1 MNNEKQTKTKGKQ
14 AKMQAGIKGK
24 GSERSRKERLNAV
37 ISRTAAT
44 ALALTFLTA
53 GASCFTDGTEIVNTE
68 AVTALVTMG
77 ILSGRPDN
85 TFDPKGET
93 KRSEL
98 AKMVSLL
105 LDPSAADSGR
115 YTGGHFTD
123 TPGTWA
129 EPYIEHCYE
138 TGLISG
144 NGDGTF
150 APNRTVTGTETAKI
164 LLAASG
170 RDASGFTGTGWAERV
185 NQAAEQA
192 GLYTDF
198 TAEPSAPLTRDNAAL
213 LIYNYLSLMPSGR
226 TAVDTLDRNCQ
237 PQGIAVMEDGS
248 ILLTDVFNRV
258 IWRMNGGKLTLYAG
272 RIAAAGLHNQP
283 SGGYGDGAAQDS
295 MFKRPWAAA
304 PFLGGWAVSDAEN
317 NVLRLIKGGQVQ
329 TMNAYTGTVSS
340 PVKFAYPT
348 GLAAGDDGVL
358 YVSDTHNGIIW
369 KISGDG
375 TAVKAAENLNDP
387 MGLSW
392 RNGVLYIAET
402 GANRI
407 VKLSGGKISVVAGTG
422 EDGYI
427 DGAVG
432 QAAFSLP
439 QGVAAE
445 ADGTIYVA
453 DTGGSAVRRIRG
465 GMVETFYAR
474 DESESE
480 ALYPVS
486 PTGVALS
493 NGRLYVTDS
502 FAGKVIVLPVQ

>member
-14 AKMQAGIKGK
+14 SKMQAGIKGK
-24 GSERSRKERLNAV
+24 GIKRSRKEQLNAV

-93 KRSEL
+93 RRSEL

-105 LDPSAADSGR
+105 LDPGAADSGR

-138 TGLISG
+138 TGLITG

-150 APNRTVTGTETAKI
+150 APNRTVTGTEAAKI

-170 RDASGFTGTGWAERV
+170 RDAAGFTGTGWAERV
-185 NQAAEQA
+185 NQAAEAA

-198 TAEPSAPLTRDNAAL
+198 TANPAAPLTRDNAAL
-213 LIYNYLSLMPSGR
+213 LLYNYLTLMPSGR
-226 TAVDTLDRNCQ
+226 TAIDTLDKACR
-237 PQGIAVMEDGS
+237 PQGVTLMEDGS
-248 ILLTDVFNRV
+248 MLLTDVFNRV
-258 IWRMNGGKLTLYAG
+258 IWRVSDGKLTLYAG
-272 RIAAAGLHNQP
+272 RVTASGLHNQP
-283 SGGYGDGAAQDS
+283 SGGYHDGVS
-295 MFKRPWAAA
+295 EYSTFKRPWAAA

-317 NVLRLIKGGQVQ
+317 NALRLVKDGQVR
-329 TMNAYTGTVSS
+329 TMNAYTGTAAN
-340 PVKFAYPT
+340 PIKFAYPT
-348 GLAAGDDGVL
+348 GLAAGDDGYL

-369 KISGDG
+369 KINTDG
-375 TAVKAAENLNDP
+375 LATKAAEKLNDP
-387 MGLSW
+387 MGICW
-392 RNGVLYIAET
+392 KNGTLYIAET

-407 VKLSGGKISVVAGTG
+407 VKLVRGKVSEVAGSG
-422 EDGYI
+422 EDGYA

-432 QAAFSLP
+432 AAKFSLP
-439 QGVAAE
+439 QGVAADS
-445 ADGTIYVA
+445 DGTIYVA
-453 DTGGSAVRRIRG
+453 DTGNSTVRRIRN

-474 DESESE
+474 DETESE

-486 PTGVALS
+486 PTCVAVS
-493 NGRLYVTDS
+493 GGRVYITDS
-502 FAGKVIVLPVQ
+502 FAGKVVMLGV